1 MSALPRMPFDM
12 SDDDY
17 GVPFQMP
24 GRSNGFFDLD
34 ADVGLGYPTRRADNI
49 KVQTILGNA
58 GDLDLAKTD
67 GPTGWGLYTLDD
79 AIRSYQKRNDLKV
92 DGWLRPGGPTI
103 TKMRDQFGATLGKYS
118 APSPREVDEHHDRL
132 AQGEPGLLNGTYGAI
147 KLAPIPGLPAP
158 DEGMV
163 GSNRSMAEYLQRHRS
178 GLADAPDT
186 LASYIRTM
194 GVPGIVQA
202 RDFVAQWDQTKPGQG
217 GDAIRAILSALGDGP
232 DLQRQFFGGPIA
244 NDRPIGIRIGDM
256 RGEISDLLHRPGED
270 KGVATPLPHRP
281 GEEGPM
287 VRQPYAS
294 LPPLSRDGLLDPD
307 YVKAFGER
315 LDAKRAFEEQ
325 QRANAVYDDGLLDA
339 NNWPPHLRARLLGDT
354 QASDETNQNFSGSDQ
369 FQPANAPEGT
379 EEDFTGQDEDADA
392 IQIAEAQGRKSQPAQ
407 RPPASTAPKPPA
419 PRPTAPQARPP
430 STPAQATTPTVRS
443 DFREAIAV
451 AEAGKN
457 PVPPWDAKNP
467 NSTAMGRYQI
477 LKGTFVDAGLKEA
490 NGNWRA
496 GNALGVKTDAEFLAS
511 QEAQNK
517 AFDMIMARND
527 KQLKGYGAYNHVG
540 KDIDG
545 LEDKFKITESGLLA
559 AAHRQ
564 GARAVRDYLVRM
576 RENEWDSNR
585 AIVGLPKKQDDA
597 HKAIEQR
604 LREFA
609 NVPHQ

>member
-103 TKMRDQFGATLGKYS
+103 SKMRDQFGASLGKYP

-132 AQGEPGLLNGTYGAI
+132 AQGEPGLLNGTYGEL
-147 KLAPIPGLPAP
+147 KLAPISGLPAP
-158 DEGMV
+158 DEDMV

-202 RDFVAQWDQTKPGQG
+202 RDFVGQWDQTKPGQG
-217 GDAIRAILSALGDGP
+217 GDAIRAILTALGDAP
-232 DLQRQFFGGPIA
+232 ELQRQFFGGPIA
-244 NDRPIGIRIGDM
+244 NDRPIGIRID
-256 RGEISDLLHRPGED
+256 DLVYRPGED
-270 KGVATPLPHRP
+270 ESVAVPLPYRP
-281 GEEGPM
+281 GEIGAPI
-287 VRQPYAS
+287 RLPYT
-294 LPPLSRDGLLDPD
+294 PPLSRDGLLDPE
-307 YVKAFGER
+307 YIKAFGER
-315 LDAKRAFEEQ
+315 LAAKRAFEEQ
-325 QRANAVYDDGLLDA
+325 ERANTVYDDGLLDA
-339 NNWPPHLRARLLGDT
+339 NNWPPHLRARLLGDA
-354 QASDETNQNFSGSDQ
+354 QASDDANQNFSGNDRL
-369 FQPANAPEGT
+369 QPADAPEAT
-379 EEDFTGQDEDADA
+379 EEEFTGQDEDADA
-392 IQIAEAQGRKSQPAQ
+392 IQIAEAKGRPSQPAQ

-419 PRPTAPQARPP
+419 PKPTAPQARPP
-430 STPAQATTPTVRS
+430 ATPVLS
-443 DFREAIAV
+443 SKFREAISA
-451 AEAGKN
+451 AEAGDN
-457 PVPPWDAKNP
+457 PVPPWDARNP
-467 NSTAMGRYQI
+467 GSTAIGRYQI
-477 LKGTFVDAGLKEA
+477 LKDAFVDAGLKDA
-490 NGNWRA
+490 SGNWRA

-511 QEAQNK
+511 QDAQNK

-527 KQLKGYGAYNHVG
+527 KQLKSNGAYNHIG
-540 KDIDG
+540 KDVDG
-545 LEDKFKITESGLLA
+545 LKDKFKITESGLLA

-564 GARAVRDYLVRM
+564 GAGAVRDYLVRM
-576 RENEWDSNR
+576 RENEWNSQK
-585 AIVGLPKKQDDA
+585 GLDEIQNSDRNPQQIKSMMDA

-604 LREFA
+604 LREFT
-609 NVPHQ
+609 NVPHR

>member
-1 MSALPRMPFDM
+1 MSAFARPLFEM

-17 GVPFQMP
+17 SVPFQMP

-79 AIRSYQKRNDLKV
+79 AIRSYQKRNDLKA

-103 TKMRDQFGATLGKYS
+103 SKMRDQFGATLGKYP

-132 AQGEPGLLNGTYGAI
+132 AQGEKGLLNGTYGEL
-147 KLAPIPGLPAP
+147 KLAPIPGLSAP
-158 DEGMV
+158 DDDMV

-178 GLADAPDT
+178 GLADAPAT

-194 GVPGIVQA
+194 GTPGIVQA
-202 RDFVAQWDQTKPGQG
+202 RDFVGQWDQTKPGQG
-217 GDAIRAILSALGDGP
+217 GDAIRAILSALGDAP

-244 NDRPIGIRIGDM
+244 NDQPIGIRIEDM
-256 RGEISDLLHRPGED
+256 RGDRKTLEFVHGRDDVPQPPPKAFQIP
-270 KGVATPLPHRP
+270 TP
-281 GEEGPM
+281 EEEQRS
-287 VRQPYAS
+287 RQPMDLPP

-315 LDAKRAFEEQ
+315 LEAKRAFEEQ
-325 QRANAVYDDGLLDA
+325 QRANTVYDDGLLDA

-354 QASDETNQNFSGSDQ
+354 QASDETNQNFSGNDQ
-369 FQPANAPEGT
+369 FQPANVPEAT
-379 EEDFTGQDEDADA
+379 AAEFTGQDEDPDA
-392 IQIAEAQGRKSQPAQ
+392 TQITEAQGRPSQ
-407 RPPASTAPKPPA
+407 RPPAST
-419 PRPTAPQARPP
+419 PTP
-430 STPAQATTPTVRS
+430 SPN
-443 DFREAIAV
+443 FREAIAA
-451 AEAGKN
+451 AEAGNN
-457 PVPPWDAKNP
+457 PIPPWDAKNP
-467 NSTAMGRYQI
+467 GSTAIGRYQI
-477 LKGTFVDAGLKEA
+477 LRGTFVDAGLKDA

-527 KQLKGYGAYNHVG
+527 KQLKSNGAYNHVG
-540 KDIDG
+540 KAVDG
-545 LEDKFKITESGLLA
+545 LKDKFKITESGLLA

-576 RENEWDSNR
+576 RESEWNSQKGLNEILNSNR
-585 AIVGLPKKQDDA
+585 SPKEIESMEKA

-604 LREFA
+604 LRNFA
-609 NVPHQ
+609 NVPHR